1 MFDNV
6 EVLGYRNDISN
17 LVALSD
23 ISLSSSRQ
31 EGLPINLI
39 EAMAIG
45 NPIVA
50 TDVRGN
56 NDLVKNG
63 INGFTVPLN
72 DSAAM
77 ADAVMKIYNSPQ
89 LALDFKNQNAKE
101 VKKYSVESVI
111 DDMVGIYKDLLLL

>member
-1 MFDNV
+1 MVYKTDFC
-6 EVLGYRNDISN
+6 
-17 LVALSD
+17 
-23 ISLSSSRQ
+23 SSMHC
-31 EGLPINLI
+31 EMLLIIN
-39 EAMAIG
+39 A
-45 NPIVA
+45 
-50 TDVRGN
+50 N